1 MIGPIE
7 LRIPPDPKLSRV
19 LRLAASALASMGGF
33 DVELIDDVKLAVSE
47 VVLALIECGS
57 GNDVSVA
64 LSMDGVAFRVHGST
78 MTDTFVPTHP
88 DLSLCRSV
96 LAGLTVS
103 HEIVYAD
110 GAAQIRAELRDLEA

>member
-7 LRIPPDPKLSRV
+7 LRFPADPKLSRV
-19 LRLAASALASMGGF
+19 VRLAASALASMGGF
-33 DVELIDDVKLAVSE
+33 DVGLIDDVKLAVSE

-57 GNDVSVA
+57 GNDVNVV

-78 MTDTFVPTHP
+78 MTDTFVSTHP
-88 DLSLCRSV
+88 DLGLCRSV
-96 LAGLTVS
+96 LSGITVS